1 MVLLLTLKDVNTQG
15 GSPTLTGPDPLSL
28 VVVHVKM
35 GRRHSPH
42 LVVWRLGQSH
52 PVSAWVRSGVWLMAP
67 VGWYGL
73 LRISGVIKLRSSSS
87 LAPSAGKIH
96 GSRMAGIRGRCVLN
110 FVRNRQLFSNQVI
123 PFSVPTCSGCTDT
136 WATFSS
142 LPHISKSVLFKLSPK
157 SHTTL
162 SKSYL

>member
-1 MVLLLTLKDVNTQG
+1 M
-15 GSPTLTGPDPLSL
+15 
-28 VVVHVKM
+28 
-35 GRRHSPH
+35 
-42 LVVWRLGQSH
+42 
-52 PVSAWVRSGVWLMAP
+52 
-67 VGWYGL
+67 
-73 LRISGVIKLRSSSS
+73 IKLRSSSS

-142 LPHISKSVLFKLSPK
+142 LPHISKSVLFKLRKYIYIYIQTLNIYIYIYMKQNLK
-157 SHTTL
+157 SGKGHTYTPQ
-162 SKSYL
+162 